1 VKKNFELQVLMKIF
15 METEG
20 AKSKEKKL
28 MYSTT
33 LPKNLRD
40 GLQEAAQRLHRKKA
54 DWVRAALAFFLRR
67 SEGDQENLLLN
78 AYENMDAS
86 QLRPFTTTLWESQMD
101 SLNRLSKKIKR
112 SKADII
118 RAAIFALLARDE
130 AEQEKEIKNP
140 ASRVRVI

>member
-1 VKKNFELQVLMKIF
+1 MKIF
-15 METEG
+15 MDTEG
-20 AKSKEKKL
+20 TKSKEKKL

-40 GLQEAAQRLHRKKA
+40 GLEEAAQRLHRKKA
-54 DWVRAALAFFLRR
+54 DWVRAALAFFLRHG
-67 SEGDQENLLLN
+67 EGEQENLLLN

-86 QLRPFTTTLWESQMD
+86 KLRPFTTTLWESQMD

-140 ASRVRVI
+140 AARVRII

>member
-1 VKKNFELQVLMKIF
+1 MKIF
-15 METEG
+15 METDG
-20 AKSKEKKL
+20 TKSKEKKL

-33 LPKNLRD
+33 LPKNLRN

-54 DWVRAALAFFLRR
+54 DWVRAALAFFLGQ
-67 SEGDQENLLLN
+67 SEKDQENLLLN

-86 QLRPFTTTLWESQMD
+86 QLRPFTTTLWENQMD

-130 AEQEKEIKNP
+130 AEQEREIKSP

>member
-1 VKKNFELQVLMKIF
+1 
-15 METEG
+15 
-20 AKSKEKKL
+20 
-28 MYSTT
+28 
-33 LPKNLRD
+33 
-40 GLQEAAQRLHRKKA
+40 
-54 DWVRAALAFFLRR
+54 VRAALAFFLGQ
-67 SEGDQENLLLN
+67 SEKDQENLLLN

-86 QLRPFTTTLWESQMD
+86 QLRPFTTTLWENQMD

-130 AEQEKEIKNP
+130 AEQEREIKSP

>member
-1 VKKNFELQVLMKIF
+1 MKIF
-15 METEG
+15 METDST
-20 AKSKEKKL
+20 KSKEKKL

-33 LPKNLRD
+33 LPQNLRD
-40 GLQEAAQRLHRKKA
+40 GLQEAAQHLHRKKA
-54 DWVRAALAFFLRR
+54 DWVRAALALFLRQN
-67 SEGDQENLLLN
+67 EKDQENLLLN

-130 AEQEKEIKNP
+130 AEQENEIKNP